1 MLNILKKDCPSYAD
15 QISADIVDS
24 DENEDQTPV
33 AEPEGPNAEDDIEMQ
48 IEKQVRK
55 CIKQQSK

>member
-24 DENEDQTPV
+24 ENEAPAV
-33 AEPEGPNAEDDIEMQ
+33 EPQPEEQDGEDDIGLQ